1 MLSINVLKKWKDFYL
16 DVDFD
21 LQKGEILTV
30 LGPSGCGKSTL
41 LNLIAGVV
49 TPDSGK
55 ITFDEE
61 MIYYEEEKNVPIY
74 KRNIGYIQQK
84 SNLFPHM
91 NVMDNICYGVKDK
104 LDQSK
109 LDNLLKIS
117 GIMHI
122 KGKRPYEISGG
133 QQQRV
138 SIARALMIQPKILL
152 LDEPFSALD
161 NRRRRKLREVLL
173 DIKEELQIPMIFVT
187 HDLEEAYALGD
198 KIAVMN
204 KGEFLQIGSKEDV
217 FRRPRSIQTA
227 KFVGMRNIIT
237 GEVVDKNTVL
247 IGSVFLRMLSLN
259 FEKGKKILLGI
270 RPEDIIFINEDR
282 IKKEDKDNIFK
293 GVVNKKIYG
302 IESCKLEIKLDK
314 TLLQLEMLLPNHVD
328 QNEHIQIGDKI
339 QILLEESSITCLGSV

>member
-1 MLSINVLKKWKDFYL
+1 MLNINILKKWKGFCL
-16 DVDFD
+16 DADFD

-61 MIYYEEEKNVPIY
+61 IIYCEDEINIPIY

-91 NVMDNICYGVKDK
+91 NVMENICYGVKDG
-104 LDQSK
+104 LEQSK
-109 LDNLLKIS
+109 LQNLLKIS

-122 KGKRPYEISGG
+122 KDKKSYEISGG

-138 SIARALMIQPKILL
+138 AIARALMIKPRILL

-161 NRRRRKLREVLL
+161 NRRRRKLRELLL
-173 DIKEELQIPMIFVT
+173 DIKEELQIPMVFVT

-204 KGEFLQIGSKEDV
+204 KGEFLQIGSKEEV
-217 FRRPRSIQTA
+217 FRRPRNIQTA
-227 KFVGMRNIIT
+227 KFVGMKNIIA
-237 GEVVDKNTVL
+237 GEVVDKN
-247 IGSVFLRMLSLN
+247 SVSVGNTILRTLPLN
-259 FEKGKKILLGI
+259 YEKGEKILLGI
-270 RPEDIIFINEDR
+270 RPEDIIFIKDDKL
-282 IKKEDKDNIFK
+282 KKENNDNIFK

-302 IESCKLEIKLDK
+302 IESCKLQIKLDINF
-314 TLLQLEMLLPNHVD
+314 LQLEMLFPNHVD
-328 QNEHIQIGDKI
+328 HNEDIQIGDKI
-339 QILLEESSITCLGSV
+339 QILLKESNITPLGIA